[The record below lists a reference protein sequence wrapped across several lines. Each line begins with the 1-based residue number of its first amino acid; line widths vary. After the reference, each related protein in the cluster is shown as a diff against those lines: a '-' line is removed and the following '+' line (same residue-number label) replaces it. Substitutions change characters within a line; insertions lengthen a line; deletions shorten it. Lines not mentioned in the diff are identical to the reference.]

1 MRKEDILLYPF
12 KCRYYLG
19 RGTNPCPVRHTIESH
34 SILDKYLYADIST
47 PIIEIPMIF
56 ADTLGLALKFPT
68 GKCAQIVAPLVYG
81 REVPA
86 STTLSIFRQA
96 FLNTDIRNYKLTKI
110 ITKTGEEYYVG
121 PGMIFGKD
129 MVPYLLYTVTVDKA
143 NSEEDTFGRYEAL
156 SFNVRVAPCVF
167 TNKDDMIKKGIISTI
182 IPTLL
187 SLKVGYTSNF
197 VCDEQAVPK
206 ILIEDLSKWVV
217 SPGKIT
223 DAANFNEDM
232 KEFLA
237 REDIINDVMKCL

>member
-19 RGTNPCPVRHTIESH
+19 RGTSPCPVRHTIESH

-47 PIIEIPMIF
+47 PIIEIPTIF
-56 ADTLGLALKFPT
+56 AETLGLALKFPT

-81 REVPA
+81 REIPA
-86 STTLSIFRQA
+86 STTLSIFREA
-96 FLNTDIRNYKLTKI
+96 FLRTDVRNQKLTKV
-110 ITKTGEEYYVG
+110 ITRTGEEYYVG

-129 MVPYLLYTVTVDKA
+129 MVPYLLYTVTIDKA
-143 NSEEDTFGRYEAL
+143 NFEEDTFGRYKAL

-223 DAANFNEDM
+223 DVANFNEDM

>member
-12 KCRYYLG
+12 KYRYYLG
-19 RGTNPCPVRHTIESH
+19 RGTNPCPVNHTIESH

-47 PIIEIPMIF
+47 PIVEIPLIF
-56 ADTLGLALKFPT
+56 TDALRLALKFPT
-68 GKCAQIVAPLVYG
+68 GECAQIVAPLVYG
-81 REVPA
+81 REASA
-86 STTLSIFRQA
+86 STTLSIFREA
-96 FLNTDIRNYKLTKI
+96 FLHTDVRTHKLTKVV
-110 ITKTGEEYYVG
+110 TKTGEKYYVG

-129 MVPYLLYTVTVDKA
+129 MVPYLLYTVTIDK
-143 NSEEDTFGRYEAL
+143 SSFEKGIFRRYEAL
-156 SFNVRVAPCVF
+156 SVNIRVAPCVF

-187 SLKVGYTSNF
+187 SLNVGYTSNF
-197 VCDEQAVPK
+197 VCDKQAVPK
-206 ILIEDLSKWVV
+206 ILIEDLSKWIV

-223 DAANFNEDM
+223 DTANFNEDM

>member
-1 MRKEDILLYPF
+1 MNKADILLYPF
-12 KCRYYLG
+12 RSRCYLG
-19 RGTNPCPVRHTIESH
+19 RGTNPCLVNHIIESH

-56 ADTLGLALKFPT
+56 AETLRLALEFPT
-68 GKCAQIVAPLVYG
+68 GECAQIVSPLVYG
-81 REVPA
+81 RETIA
-86 STTLSIFRQA
+86 STTLSIFREA
-96 FLNTDIRNYKLTKI
+96 FFNTDVRNHRLTEVV
-110 ITKTGEEYYVG
+110 TKAGEKYYVG

-129 MVPYLLYTVTVDKA
+129 MVPYLLYTVTIDKSS
-143 NSEEDTFGRYEAL
+143 SEKDLFRRYEAL

-167 TNKDDMIKKGIISTI
+167 TNKDDMIKKGIISTV

-187 SLKVGYTSNF
+187 SLKVGYISNF
-197 VCDEQAVPK
+197 VYNERVVPK

-223 DAANFNEDM
+223 DVTNFNKDM
-232 KEFLA
+232 GEFLA

>member
-12 KCRYYLG
+12 KYRYYLS
-19 RGTNPCPVRHTIESH
+19 RGTSPCPVNHTIESH

-47 PIIEIPMIF
+47 PIIEIPIIF
-56 ADTLGLALKFPT
+56 NDALWLALKFPT
-68 GKCAQIVAPLVYG
+68 GECAQIVAPLVYG
-81 REVPA
+81 REIPA
-86 STTLSIFRQA
+86 STTLSIFREA
-96 FLNTDIRNYKLTKI
+96 FSRTDVKNHKLTKV
-110 ITKTGEEYYVG
+110 ITRTGEEYYVG

-129 MVPYLLYTVTVDKA
+129 MVPYLLYTVTIDKA
-143 NSEEDTFGRYEAL
+143 SSEKDTFGRYEAL

-187 SLKVGYTSNF
+187 SLKVCYTSNF
-197 VCDEQAVPK
+197 VCNKQAVPK
-206 ILIEDLSKWVV
+206 IIVEDLSKWVV
-217 SPGKIT
+217 SPGRIT
-223 DAANFNEDM
+223 DTANFNEDM

>member
-12 KCRYYLG
+12 KYRYYLS
-19 RGTNPCPVRHTIESH
+19 RGTSPCPVNHTIESH

-56 ADTLGLALKFPT
+56 AETLRLALKFPT
-68 GKCAQIVAPLVYG
+68 GECAQIVAPLVYG
-81 REVPA
+81 REIPA
-86 STTLSIFRQA
+86 STTLSIFREA
-96 FLNTDIRNYKLTKI
+96 FSRTDFKNHKLTKV
-110 ITKTGEEYYVG
+110 ITRTGEEYYVG

-129 MVPYLLYTVTVDKA
+129 MTPYLLYTVTIDKDS
-143 NSEEDTFGRYEAL
+143 SEEDTFGRYKAL

-187 SLKVGYTSNF
+187 SLNVGYTNNF
-197 VCDEQAVPK
+197 VCNEQAVPK
-206 ILIEDLSKWVV
+206 IIVEDLSKWIV

-223 DAANFNEDM
+223 DVANFNEDM

>member
-197 VCDEQAVPK
+197 VCNEQAVPK

-223 DAANFNEDM
+223 DVANFNEDM

>member
-12 KCRYYLG
+12 RYRYYLG
-19 RGTNPCPVRHTIESH
+19 RGTSPCPVSHTIESH

-47 PIIEIPMIF
+47 PIIEIPLIF
-56 ADTLGLALKFPT
+56 SNTLRLALKFPT
-68 GKCAQIVAPLVYG
+68 GECAQIVAPLVYG

-96 FLNTDIRNYKLTKI
+96 FLNTDIRNHKLTKI
-110 ITKTGEEYYVG
+110 VTKTGEKYYVG

-129 MVPYLLYTVTVDKA
+129 MVPYLLYTVTIDKA
-143 NSEEDTFGRYEAL
+143 SSEKDVYRRYEAL
-156 SFNVRVAPCVF
+156 SFNIRVAPCVF

-187 SLKVGYTSNF
+187 SLKVGYTNNF
-197 VCDEQAVPK
+197 VCNEQAVPK
-206 ILIEDLSKWVV
+206 IIVEDLSKWIV

-223 DAANFNEDM
+223 DVANFNEDM

>member
-19 RGTNPCPVRHTIESH
+19 RGTSPCPVNHTIESH

-47 PIIEIPMIF
+47 PIIEIPTIF
-56 ADTLGLALKFPT
+56 AETLELALKFPT

-96 FLNTDIRNYKLTKI
+96 FLNTDIRNHKLTKI
-110 ITKTGEEYYVG
+110 ITRTGEEYYVG

-143 NSEEDTFGRYEAL
+143 SYEEDTFGRYKAL

-206 ILIEDLSKWVV
+206 ILIEDLSKWIV

-223 DAANFNEDM
+223 DVANFNEDM

>member
-12 KCRYYLG
+12 KYRYYLS
-19 RGTNPCPVRHTIESH
+19 RGTSPCPVNHTIESH

-56 ADTLGLALKFPT
+56 AETLRLALKFPT
-68 GKCAQIVAPLVYG
+68 GECAQIVAPLVYG
-81 REVPA
+81 REIPA
-86 STTLSIFRQA
+86 STTLSIFREA
-96 FLNTDIRNYKLTKI
+96 FSCTDFKNHKLTKV
-110 ITKTGEEYYVG
+110 ITRTGEEYYVG

-129 MVPYLLYTVTVDKA
+129 MVPYLLYTVTIDKA
-143 NSEEDTFGRYEAL
+143 SSEKDTFGRYEAL

-187 SLKVGYTSNF
+187 SLNVDYTSNF
-197 VCDEQAVPK
+197 VCYKQAVPK
-206 ILIEDLSKWVV
+206 IIVEDLSKWVV
-217 SPGKIT
+217 SPGRIT
-223 DAANFNEDM
+223 DTANFNEDM

>member
-1 MRKEDILLYPF
+1 MNRADILMYPF
-12 KCRYYLG
+12 RYRYYLG
-19 RGTNPCPVRHTIESH
+19 RGTNPCPVHHTIESH

-47 PIIEIPMIF
+47 PIVEIPIIF
-56 ADTLGLALKFPT
+56 AETLRLALEFPT
-68 GKCAQIVAPLVYG
+68 GECSQIVAPLIYG
-81 REVPA
+81 REVIA
-86 STTLSIFRQA
+86 GTTLSIFREA
-96 FLNTDIRNYKLTKI
+96 FLNTDVRNYKLTKA

-121 PGMIFGKD
+121 PGMIFGKN
-129 MVPYLLYTVTVDKA
+129 MTPYLLYTVTIDKA
-143 NSEEDTFGRYEAL
+143 SFEKDICRRYEAL

-197 VCDEQAVPK
+197 VCNERAVPK

-217 SPGKIT
+217 SPGRIT
-223 DAANFNEDM
+223 DVANFNEDM

>member
-19 RGTNPCPVRHTIESH
+19 RGTSPCPVRHTIESH

-56 ADTLGLALKFPT
+56 ADALGLALKFPT
-68 GKCAQIVAPLVYG
+68 GKCAQIVAPLIYG
-81 REVPA
+81 REIPA
-86 STTLSIFRQA
+86 STTLSIFREA
-96 FLNTDIRNYKLTKI
+96 FLRTDVRNQKLTKV
-110 ITKTGEEYYVG
+110 ITRTGEEYYVG

-143 NSEEDTFGRYEAL
+143 SSEEDTFGRYKAL

-223 DAANFNEDM
+223 DVANFNEDM

>member
-12 KCRYYLG
+12 KYRYYLS
-19 RGTNPCPVRHTIESH
+19 RGTSPCPVNHTIESH

-47 PIIEIPMIF
+47 PIIEIPIIF
-56 ADTLGLALKFPT
+56 NDALWLALKFPT
-68 GKCAQIVAPLVYG
+68 GECAQIVAPLVYG
-81 REVPA
+81 REIPA
-86 STTLSIFRQA
+86 STTLSIFREA
-96 FLNTDIRNYKLTKI
+96 FSRTDVKNHKLTKV
-110 ITKTGEEYYVG
+110 ITRTGEEYYVG

-129 MVPYLLYTVTVDKA
+129 MTPYLLYTVTIDKA
-143 NSEEDTFGRYEAL
+143 SFEKDTFGRYEAL

-187 SLKVGYTSNF
+187 SLNVGYTSNF
-197 VCDEQAVPK
+197 VYDKQVVPK

-223 DAANFNEDM
+223 DVSNFNEDM

>member
-56 ADTLGLALKFPT
+56 AETLRLALKFPT

-96 FLNTDIRNYKLTKI
+96 FLNTDIRNHKLTKI

-143 NSEEDTFGRYEAL
+143 SSEEDTFGRYEAL

-217 SPGKIT
+217 SPGRIT
-223 DAANFNEDM
+223 DVANFNEDM

>member
-12 KCRYYLG
+12 KYRYYLS
-19 RGTNPCPVRHTIESH
+19 RGTSPCPVNHTIESH

-47 PIIEIPMIF
+47 PIIEIPTIF
-56 ADTLGLALKFPT
+56 NEALWLALKFPT
-68 GKCAQIVAPLVYG
+68 GECAQIVAPLVYG
-81 REVPA
+81 REIPA
-86 STTLSIFRQA
+86 NTTLSIFREA
-96 FLNTDIRNYKLTKI
+96 FSRTDVKNHKLTKV
-110 ITKTGEEYYVG
+110 ITRTGEEYYVG

-129 MVPYLLYTVTVDKA
+129 MVPYLLYTVTIDKDS
-143 NSEEDTFGRYEAL
+143 SEEDTFGRYKAL

-187 SLKVGYTSNF
+187 SLNVGYTSNF
-197 VCDEQAVPK
+197 VYDKQAVPK
-206 ILIEDLSKWVV
+206 IIVEDLSKWVV
-217 SPGKIT
+217 SPGRIT
-223 DAANFNEDM
+223 DTANFNEDM

>member
-47 PIIEIPMIF
+47 PIIEIPTIF

-129 MVPYLLYTVTVDKA
+129 MVPYLLYTVTVDKTS
-143 NSEEDTFGRYEAL
+143 SEEDTFGRYKAL

-217 SPGKIT
+217 SPGRIT
-223 DAANFNEDM
+223 DVANFNEDM

>member
-197 VCDEQAVPK
+197 VCNEQAVPK